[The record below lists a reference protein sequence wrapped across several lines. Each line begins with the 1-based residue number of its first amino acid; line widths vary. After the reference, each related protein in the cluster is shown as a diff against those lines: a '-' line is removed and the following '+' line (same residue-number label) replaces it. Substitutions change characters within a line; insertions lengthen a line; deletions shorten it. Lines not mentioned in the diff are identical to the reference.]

1 MQTNMNNTLTY
12 TSNTLLNAYKKRQNE
27 LIPFLKDAENE
38 EDEEKIK
45 KIQLA
50 ILSIDLCV
58 QIFNDANRAFPIIN
72 KEILKQENQGFALVK
87 NKTAGIKK
95 LKKSIATLNESN
107 DIIFERKMYYSIELL
122 KSDLKEIDSIM
133 VSNILKEN
141 AFLFTHILH
150 IIYNNENQE
159 EVFNSITAHIKYLL
173 GLCIIEP
180 VSFGADVY
188 KEMLS
193 ERKKYEITN
202 EIDTFI
208 FNSHHF
214 CLSILFFS
222 KHWIGQKEYLL
233 KEAEKDLND
242 KINTILKQ
250 RQNQQLTPRK
260 V

>member
-12 TSNTLLNAYKKRQNE
+12 TSTTLLNAYKKRQTE
-27 LIPFLKDAENE
+27 LTLFLKDKER
-38 EDEEKIK
+38 DEEKIK

-58 QIFNDANRAFPIIN
+58 QIFNDVNRTFPIIN
-72 KEILKQENQGFALVK
+72 KEILKQKNQEFPLIK
-87 NKTAGIKK
+87 NKIAGLKK
-95 LKKSIATLNESN
+95 LKKSIVALNKSN
-107 DIIFERKMYYSIELL
+107 DIVFEKKMYYSIELS
-122 KSDLKEIDSIM
+122 KSDSKEITSEM

-150 IIYNNENQE
+150 LLYNNENQE
-159 EVFNSITAHIKYLL
+159 DIFNAITAHIKYLL
-173 GLCIIEP
+173 GLCIIQP

-188 KEMLS
+188 KEMLQ
-193 ERKKYEITN
+193 EREKYELRD

-214 CLSILFFS
+214 CLSILLFS

-233 KEAEKDLND
+233 EQAEKDLNE
-242 KINTILKQ
+242 KINAILKQ
-250 RQNQQLTPRK
+250 RKNTLSS
-260 V
+260 